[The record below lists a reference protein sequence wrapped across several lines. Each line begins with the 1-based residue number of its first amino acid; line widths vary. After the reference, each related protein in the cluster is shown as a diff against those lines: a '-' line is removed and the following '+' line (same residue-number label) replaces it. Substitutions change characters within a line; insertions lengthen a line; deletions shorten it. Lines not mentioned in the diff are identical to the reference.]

1 MLTRVLAV
9 TAMGFIMAASGL
21 PFQTARAAEEGA
33 VVEGSGFS
41 MFDTESIVGY
51 DEEKVKKDPV
61 CDPTKRPSIHKV
73 EPDTVK
79 PGDKIVIKGENFGR
93 PECFRGVNFSKA
105 SKSEVNYKHVN
116 DSTIEAV
123 VPKDVPPGMTFVLTI
138 TNGGSAQSKAIL
150 VTR

>member
-1 MLTRVLAV
+1 MLTRVMAV
-9 TAMGFIMAASGL
+9 TALGLIMAAGGPQFHAAL
-21 PFQTARAAEEGA
+21 AAEEGS
-33 VVEGSGFS
+33 VVEGAGFS
-41 MFDTESIVGY
+41 LFDTESIVGY

-79 PGDKIVIKGENFGR
+79 PGDKIVIKGENFGK

-105 SKSEVNYKHVN
+105 SKSEVNYKHVS

-138 TNGGSAQSKAIL
+138 TNAGSAQSKAIL